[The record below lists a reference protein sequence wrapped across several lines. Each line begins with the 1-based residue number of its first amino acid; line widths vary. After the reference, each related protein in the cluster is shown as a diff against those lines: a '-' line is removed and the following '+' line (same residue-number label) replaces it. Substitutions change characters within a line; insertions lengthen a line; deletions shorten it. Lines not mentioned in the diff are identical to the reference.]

1 MIGFFTDEIEYEY
14 PHPPISIHILIFV
27 EDAIRYAWNI
37 LAQHPPPRFD
47 LQTASEKMITLA
59 LLNVLEKLRQANV
72 IDGFNSIN
80 FETVIREGN
89 LTNYNGKHP
98 DKEPDLVFRLCE
110 IREGTQKLQD
120 GVITECKPIDGNH
133 PVGSSYCK
141 AGLIRFVNGD
151 YAWAMQSGLMIGY
164 VSGNYTIYPK
174 LSDAL
179 QKDHRVYNTKK
190 MPYICQQS
198 KRLKKEPTVYVT
210 IHDRIWKYPSTG
222 KKAQTIEIRH
232 LWLKVKD

>member
-1 MIGFFTDEIEYEY
+1 MIGLFTREIEYEY
-14 PHPPISIHILIFV
+14 PHPPLSIHILIFV

-37 LAQHPPPRFD
+37 LRQLPPSSFD
-47 LQTASEKMITLA
+47 LQTASEKKITLA
-59 LLNVLEKLRQANV
+59 LLNVLEKLRQTNV
-72 IDGFNSIN
+72 LDGFNSIN
-80 FETVIREGN
+80 FETTSREGN

-141 AGLIRFVNGD
+141 AGLIRFVNGA

-164 VSGNYTIYPK
+164 VCGNYSIYPK

-179 QKDHRVYNTKK
+179 QKDHRIYNTKK
-190 MPYICQQS
+190 MPYICQNS
-198 KRLKKEPTVYVT
+198 KILKKEPTVYVS
-210 IHDRIWKYPSTG
+210 IHGRKWEYPSTG